1 VTTSPP
7 TSLAEDLADASRPG
21 DGHRRGLL
29 VGGVAVA
36 AIAAVYL
43 GLVATTGDGLPR
55 GTTVLGVDVGG
66 QSEAQAVATLE
77 SALGARAT
85 EPVAAVL
92 GTDHVSVVPA
102 DAGLAFDA
110 EATVA
115 GLAGRVW
122 NPVMLFQSF
131 TGGPTLDPVVTVDD
145 AKLAAEV
152 ASLAAD
158 SDSPAV
164 EPTIQVTGTT
174 ATVNPGK
181 NGTVLDQQASA
192 EALAAAYL
200 VSSDPV
206 ILPVVE
212 AQPTV
217 NDDAAQQALATAQAA
232 VSSPFTVRV
241 EDVTATIPPEAM
253 GEALTF
259 TAKDGALVPSL
270 KGDVLRAAVAPA
282 LASVETPGRNASFAI
297 KNGKPVV
304 VPSRVGKGVNAD
316 LLATDV
322 LAAVASGSS
331 RSIEAQIGS
340 IAPKLTTAQAKAL
353 GVTEQMSSFTQ
364 RFPYAAYRVQNIGQA
379 ARSINGT
386 LLLPGQTFSLNKTLG
401 ERTVAN
407 GYTKGFVVGPGGVF
421 KEDLG
426 GGVSTS
432 ATTTWTAAFYAGLQ
446 RVHTQAHSIWISRYR
461 AGLEATIA
469 WGAFDMSFKND
480 TPHAVYI
487 TTIMKNTSITV
498 TMWGTKVYDTIK
510 AESGPR
516 YNVVPPGATQY
527 DPSPTCHAQS
537 GVEGFSIDV
546 YRVFIKDGKEVKR
559 EKITTRYRPSPTVLC
574 KQDPAKV
581 TPSPSPSASTTVK
594 PSPSPTTTK
603 PKTTPTPSPST
614 T

>member
-1 VTTSPP
+1 MTTSPP

-21 DGHRRGLL
+21 GGRRRGLL
-29 VGGVAVA
+29 VAGVVVGAVS
-36 AIAAVYL
+36 AVYL

-66 QSEAQAVATLE
+66 QSETQAVATLD
-77 SALGARAT
+77 SGLGKRAA
-85 EPVAAVL
+85 EPVAAVI
-92 GTDHVSVVPA
+92 GSDHVSVVPA

-110 EATVA
+110 QATVA

-122 NPVMLFQSF
+122 NPVTLVQSF
-131 TGGPTLDPVVTVDD
+131 TGGPTLAPVVTIDD

-158 SDSPAV
+158 ADSPAV
-164 EPTIQVTGTT
+164 EPAIQVTGTT
-174 ATVNPGK
+174 ATINPGK
-181 NGTVLDQQASA
+181 SGTILDQTASV

-206 ILPVVE
+206 TLPVVD

-217 NDDAAQQALATAQAA
+217 GEDAAQKALVTAQAA
-232 VSSPFTVRV
+232 VSGPFTVRV
-241 EDVTATIPPEAM
+241 EAVTATIPAAAM

-259 TAKDGALVPSL
+259 TAKDGELEPSL

-282 LASVETPGRNASFAI
+282 LVSVETPGRDASFTI

-316 LLATDV
+316 LLAADV
-322 LAAVASGSS
+322 MAAVASGSS
-331 RSIEAQIGS
+331 RSIDAQIGS
-340 IAPKLTTAQAKAL
+340 IAPKLTTEQAKTL
-353 GVTEQMSSFTQ
+353 GVTERMSTFTQ

-386 LLLPGQTFSLNKTLG
+386 LLLPGETFSLNKILG

-480 TPHAVYI
+480 TPHAVLV

-498 TMWGTKVYDTIK
+498 TMWGTKVYDQIK
-510 AESGPR
+510 AVSGPR
-516 YNVVPPGATQY
+516 YNVVPAGATQY
-527 DPSPTCHAQS
+527 DPSPTCHAQG

-581 TPSPSPSASTTVK
+581 SPSPSPSGSTTGK

-603 PKTTPTPSPST
+603 PKPSPST

>member
-1 VTTSPP
+1 MTTSPP
-7 TSLAEDLADASRPG
+7 TSLAEDLADASRPRG
-21 DGHRRGLL
+21 GHRRGLI
-29 VGGVAVA
+29 VGGVAVGA
-36 AIAAVYL
+36 LAAVYL

-66 QSEAQAVATLE
+66 QSEAQAVATLD
-77 SALGARAT
+77 SALGTRAAA
-85 EPVAAVL
+85 PVDAVI
-92 GTDHVSVVPA
+92 GTDHVSLVPA
-102 DAGLAFDA
+102 DAGLQFDA
-110 EATVA
+110 AATVA

-122 NPVMLFQSF
+122 NPATLVQSF

-145 AKLAAEV
+145 AKLATEV

-174 ATVNPGK
+174 ASVNPGK
-181 NGTVLDQQASA
+181 SGTVLDQAASTA
-192 EALAAAYL
+192 ALSAAYL

-206 ILPVVE
+206 TLPVVD

-217 NDDAAQQALATAQAA
+217 SDDAAQKALATAQAA
-232 VSSPFTVRV
+232 VSGPFTVHV
-241 EDVTATIPPEAM
+241 EGITATIPAEVM
-253 GEALTF
+253 GEALSF

-270 KGDVLRAAVAPA
+270 QGDVLRAAVAPA
-282 LASVETPGRNASFAI
+282 LVSVETPGRDASFAI
-297 KNGKPVV
+297 RNGKPVV

-316 LLATDV
+316 LLAADV

-331 RSIEAQIGS
+331 RSIDAQIGS

-353 GVTEQMSSFTQ
+353 GVTERMSTFTQ
-364 RFPYAAYRVQNIGQA
+364 HFPYAAYRVQNIGQA

-386 LLLPGQTFSLNKTLG
+386 LLLPGETFSLNKTLG
-401 ERTVAN
+401 ERTIAN
-407 GYTKGFVVGPGGVF
+407 GYTKGYVIGPGGVF

-432 ATTTWTAAFYAGLQ
+432 ATATWTAAFYAGLQ

-461 AGLEATIA
+461 AGLEATVA
-469 WGAFDMSFKND
+469 WGSFDMSFKND
-480 TPHAVYI
+480 TPHAVLV

-498 TMWGTKVYDTIK
+498 SIWGTKVYDQIK
-510 AESGPR
+510 AVSGPR
-516 YNVVPPGATQY
+516 YNVVPAGGTQY
-527 DPSPTCHAQS
+527 DTTPTCHAQ
-537 GVEGFSIDV
+537 GGMEGFSIDV
-546 YRVFIKDGKEVKR
+546 YRVFLKGGKEVKR

-581 TPSPSPSASTTVK
+581 SPSPSPSGSTTGK
-594 PSPSPTTTK
+594 PSPSPTATK
-603 PKTTPTPSPST
+603 PKPSPSPST

>member
-1 VTTSPP
+1 MTTSPP
-7 TSLAEDLADASRPG
+7 TSLAEDLADASRPRG
-21 DGHRRGLL
+21 GHRRGLI
-29 VGGVAVA
+29 VGGVAVGA
-36 AIAAVYL
+36 LAAVYL

-66 QSEAQAVATLE
+66 QSEAQAVATLD
-77 SALGARAT
+77 SALGTRAAA
-85 EPVAAVL
+85 PVEAVI
-92 GTDHVSVVPA
+92 GTDHVSLVPA
-102 DAGLAFDA
+102 DAGLQFDA
-110 EATVA
+110 AATVA

-122 NPVMLFQSF
+122 NPATLVQSF

-145 AKLAAEV
+145 AKLATEV

-174 ATVNPGK
+174 ASVNPGK
-181 NGTVLDQQASA
+181 SGNVLDQAASTA
-192 EALAAAYL
+192 ALSAAYL

-206 ILPVVE
+206 TLPVVD

-217 NDDAAQQALATAQAA
+217 SDDAAQKALATAQAA
-232 VSSPFTVRV
+232 VSGPVTVHV
-241 EDVTATIPPEAM
+241 EGITATIPAEVM
-253 GEALTF
+253 GEALSF

-270 KGDVLRAAVAPA
+270 QGDVLRAAVAPA
-282 LASVETPGRNASFAI
+282 LVSVETPGRDASFAI
-297 KNGKPVV
+297 RNGKPVV

-316 LLATDV
+316 LLAADV

-331 RSIEAQIGS
+331 RSIDAQIGS

-353 GVTEQMSSFTQ
+353 GVTERMSTFTQ
-364 RFPYAAYRVQNIGQA
+364 HFPYAAYRVQNIGQA

-386 LLLPGQTFSLNKTLG
+386 LLLPGETFSLNKTLG
-401 ERTVAN
+401 ERTIAN
-407 GYTKGFVVGPGGVF
+407 GYTKGFVIGAGGVF

-432 ATTTWTAAFYAGLQ
+432 ATATWTAAFYAGLQ

-461 AGLEATIA
+461 AGLEATVA
-469 WGAFDMSFKND
+469 WGSFDMSFKND
-480 TPHAVYI
+480 TPHAVLV

-498 TMWGTKVYDTIK
+498 SIWGTKVYDQIK
-510 AESGPR
+510 AVSGPR
-516 YNVVPPGATQY
+516 YNVVPAGGTQY
-527 DPSPTCHAQS
+527 DTTPTCHAQ
-537 GVEGFSIDV
+537 GGMEGFSIDV
-546 YRVFIKDGKEVKR
+546 YRVFITGGKEVKR

-581 TPSPSPSASTTVK
+581 SPSPSPSGSTTGK
-594 PSPSPTTTK
+594 PSPSPTATK
-603 PKTTPTPSPST
+603 PKPSPSPST

>member
-1 VTTSPP
+1 MTTSPP
-7 TSLAEDLADASRPG
+7 TSLAEDLADASRPRG
-21 DGHRRGLL
+21 GHRRGLI
-29 VGGVAVA
+29 VGGVAVGA
-36 AIAAVYL
+36 LAAVYL

-66 QSEAQAVATLE
+66 QSEAQAVATLD
-77 SALGARAT
+77 SALGTRAAA
-85 EPVAAVL
+85 PVDAVI
-92 GTDHVSVVPA
+92 GTDHVSLVPA
-102 DAGLAFDA
+102 DAGLQFDA
-110 EATVA
+110 AATVA

-122 NPVMLFQSF
+122 NPATLVQSF

-145 AKLAAEV
+145 AKLATEV

-174 ATVNPGK
+174 ASVNPGK
-181 NGTVLDQQASA
+181 SGNVLDQAASTA
-192 EALAAAYL
+192 ALSAAYL

-206 ILPVVE
+206 TLPVVD

-217 NDDAAQQALATAQAA
+217 SDDAAQKALATAQAA
-232 VSSPFTVRV
+232 VSGPFTVHV
-241 EDVTATIPPEAM
+241 EGITATIPAEVM
-253 GEALTF
+253 GEALSF

-270 KGDVLRAAVAPA
+270 QGDVLRAAVAPA
-282 LASVETPGRNASFAI
+282 LVSVETPGRDASFAI
-297 KNGKPVV
+297 RNGKPVV

-316 LLATDV
+316 LLAADV

-331 RSIEAQIGS
+331 RSIDAQIGS

-353 GVTEQMSSFTQ
+353 GVTERMSTFTQ
-364 RFPYAAYRVQNIGQA
+364 HFPYAAYRVQNIGQA

-386 LLLPGQTFSLNKTLG
+386 LLLPGETFSLNKTLG
-401 ERTVAN
+401 ERTIAN
-407 GYTKGFVVGPGGVF
+407 GYTKGYVIGPGGVF

-432 ATTTWTAAFYAGLQ
+432 ATATWTAAFYAGLQ

-461 AGLEATIA
+461 AGLEATVA
-469 WGAFDMSFKND
+469 WGSFDMSFKND
-480 TPHAVYI
+480 TPHAVLV

-498 TMWGTKVYDTIK
+498 SIWGTKVYDQIK
-510 AESGPR
+510 AVSGPR
-516 YNVVPPGATQY
+516 YNVVPAGGTQY
-527 DPSPTCHAQS
+527 DTTPTCHAQ
-537 GVEGFSIDV
+537 GGMEGFSIDV
-546 YRVFIKDGKEVKR
+546 YRVFITGGKEVKR

-581 TPSPSPSASTTVK
+581 SPSPSPSGSTTGK
-594 PSPSPTTTK
+594 
-603 PKTTPTPSPST
+603 PSPST